1 MRHGNRKPTGPHKWV
16 IEQLPGCRKREIRR
30 HKRQLRIHRRRADVV
45 PLLEVVCRLGR
56 TPGARDE
63 RAEVQ
68 RVRLAGVQGVVFE
81 DAEVQRR
88 VFHADRAVERH
99 VGEGLD
105 DAALRAAG
113 ARAAEGVEGEAE
125 RGCAVLRPFWGRES
139 AYGGVKIGIAGSAA
153 PELVDALGEYA
164 AGYEVDGGIGGA
176 EGDDTEG

>member
-1 MRHGNRKPTGPHKWV
+1 M
-16 IEQLPGCRKREIRR
+16 
-30 HKRQLRIHRRRADVV
+30 
-45 PLLEVVCRLGR
+45 PLLKVVCRLGR

-68 RVRLAGVQGVVFE
+68 RVRLAGMQGVVFE

-125 RGCAVLRPFWGRES
+125 GGCAVLRPFWGRES
-139 AYGGVKIGIAGSAA
+139 AYGDMKIGIASSAA

-164 AGYEVDGGIGGA
+164 AGYEVGSGIGGG
-176 EGDDTEG
+176 ERDDTEG